1 MTKEHFTDE
10 EKAAKKVMK
19 EGFAKDYGFV
29 SYKVRAFAR
38 HPGVPVW
45 KIHAGHL
52 AAFVGSNNQAAF
64 ESEPFESRTPGA
76 LAATS
81 YLGRL
86 MGETAIHG
94 FS

>member
-29 SYKVRAFAR
+29 SYKVHAFAR

-52 AAFVGSNNQAAF
+52 AAF
-64 ESEPFESRTPGA
+64 ESEPFESHTPGP

-86 MGETAIHG
+86 MGEAAIHA

>member
-1 MTKEHFTDE
+1 MAKEHFTDE

-38 HPGVPVW
+38 HPGAPAW

-52 AAFVGSNNQAAF
+52 AAF
-64 ESEPFESRTPGA
+64 ESEPFE
-76 LAATS
+76 
-81 YLGRL
+81 
-86 MGETAIHG
+86 
-94 FS
+94 

>member
-1 MTKEHFTDE
+1 
-10 EKAAKKVMK
+10 MK

-45 KIHAGHL
+45 KIHAGHR
-52 AAFVGSNNQAAF
+52 AAFVGSNNQAEIGTIRIAHLG
-64 ESEPFESRTPGA
+64 P

-86 MGETAIHG
+86 MGETAIRA

>member
-1 MTKEHFTDE
+1 MAKEHFTDE

-45 KIHAGHL
+45 KYTQDISLHL
-52 AAFVGSNNQAAF
+52 
-64 ESEPFESRTPGA
+64 
-76 LAATS
+76 
-81 YLGRL
+81 
-86 MGETAIHG
+86 
-94 FS
+94 